1 MVFAVAV
8 AAAAAVAAVAVAV
21 AAHLA
26 HGKDTASVLL
36 AAVMTTVP
44 IPGNVL
50 TGLAVTKWPGEAREG
65 LSKSKSELLMYILS
79 SAR

>member
-1 MVFAVAV
+1 MVFAVPV

-36 AAVMTTVP
+36 VAVMTTAP
-44 IPGNVL
+44 IPGSVL
-50 TGLAVTKWPGEAREG
+50 TALVVTKLPGVAR
-65 LSKSKSELLMYILS
+65 
-79 SAR
+79 